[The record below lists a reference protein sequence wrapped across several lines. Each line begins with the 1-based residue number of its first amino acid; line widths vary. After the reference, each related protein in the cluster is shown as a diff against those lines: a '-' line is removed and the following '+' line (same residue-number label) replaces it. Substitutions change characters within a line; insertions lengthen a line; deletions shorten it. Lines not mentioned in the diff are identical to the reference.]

1 MMRRDRDRPGTPL
14 RAVASPTAED
24 DGERDCTVVLADP
37 DESARRKTSRLLQ
50 QIGFRVVAEAATG
63 TGAVAAT
70 LEHDPDL
77 CLLEIDVPRG
87 GARAT
92 SEILVVRPNTVVV
105 IYTDLLA
112 DEYLFDALRAGASGY
127 LSKTDDVHSLAASL
141 RGVLAG
147 EAALSRRLMRRV
159 LEDYSDHPAR
169 GEVERD
175 RLTSREWDVVELLR
189 HGLTTSEIAERL
201 FVAPVTVRTHIASI
215 RRKLDA
221 PDRPAV
227 LERLDAGDG
236 TGGTRGSDLRD
247 RVELP
252 RPS

>member
-1 MMRRDRDRPGTPL
+1 MTPRHRDAPETPL
-14 RAVASPTAED
+14 RAVTSSTAED
-24 DGERDCTVVLADP
+24 ANERDCTVVLADP
-37 DESARRKTSRLLQ
+37 DESARRRTRRSLQ
-50 QIGFRVVAEAATG
+50 RIGFRVVAEAATG
-63 TGAVAAT
+63 AGAVAAT

-77 CLLEIDVPRG
+77 CVLEIDLPGG

-92 SEILVVRPNTVVV
+92 SEVLVVRPRTVVV
-105 IYTDLLA
+105 IYTDRLA
-112 DEYLFDALRAGASGY
+112 DEHLFDALRAGASGY

-147 EAALSRRLMRRV
+147 EAAISRRLMRRV

-175 RLTSREWDVVELLR
+175 RLTQREWDVVELLR

-221 PDRPAV
+221 PDRPGV
-227 LERLDAGDG
+227 LERLDAGDRA
-236 TGGTRGSDLRD
+236 GGARGSDLRD

-252 RPS
+252 RPG